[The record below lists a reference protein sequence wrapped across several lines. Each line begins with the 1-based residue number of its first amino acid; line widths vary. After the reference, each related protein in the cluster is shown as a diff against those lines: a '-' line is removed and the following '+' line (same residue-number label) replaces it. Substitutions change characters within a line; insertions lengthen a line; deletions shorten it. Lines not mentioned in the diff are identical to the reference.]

1 MINLEMCLLKVL
13 KFFKRTNANNKRSI
27 KTFVKKI
34 LHLKSINNKKQVVK
48 QNTDEFKY
56 EGGKR
61 TSDVEEIENETE
73 GGDDDD
79 DDDDMMVN
87 LMRMVMI
94 MIMVMMMYDVEID
107 DDYNGDNDDDGDS
120 GDFGGDIYTLYNNI
134 RIK

>member
-1 MINLEMCLLKVL
+1 MCLLKVL
-13 KFFKRTNANNKRSI
+13 KFFKKTNANNKRSI

-34 LHLKSINNKKQVVK
+34 LHLKPINNKKQVVK

-61 TSDVEEIENETE
+61 TSDVGEIENETE
-73 GGDDDD
+73 GGDDDDD

>member
-13 KFFKRTNANNKRSI
+13 KFFKKANANNKRSI

-79 DDDDMMVN
+79 DDMMVN

-120 GDFGGDIYTLYNNI
+120 GDFGGYIYTLYNNI

>member
-1 MINLEMCLLKVL
+1 MFTESIKI
-13 KFFKRTNANNKRSI
+13 FKKTNANNKRSI
-27 KTFVKKI
+27 KTFVNKI
-34 LHLKSINNKKQVVK
+34 LHLKPINNKKQVVK

-79 DDDDMMVN
+79 DDNMMVN
-87 LMRMVMI
+87 LMRIVMI

-120 GDFGGDIYTLYNNI
+120 GDIGGDIYTLHNNI
-134 RIK
+134 RLK

>member
-13 KFFKRTNANNKRSI
+13 KFFKKTNANNKRSI

-34 LHLKSINNKKQVVK
+34 LHLKPINNKKQVVK

-56 EGGKR
+56 EGEKR

-73 GGDDDD
+73 GGGGDDDD
-79 DDDDMMVN
+79 DDDDDEMVVN
-87 LMRMVMI
+87 LMR
-94 MIMVMMMYDVEID
+94 MVMMMYDVEID

-120 GDFGGDIYTLYNNI
+120 GDIGGDIYTLHNNI
-134 RIK
+134 RLK

>member
-1 MINLEMCLLKVL
+1 MFTESIKI
-13 KFFKRTNANNKRSI
+13 FKKTNANNKRSI
-27 KTFVKKI
+27 KTFVNKI
-34 LHLKSINNKKQVVK
+34 LHLKPINNKKQVVK

-79 DDDDMMVN
+79 DNMMVN

-120 GDFGGDIYTLYNNI
+120 GDIGGDIYTLHNNI
-134 RIK
+134 RLK

>member
-13 KFFKRTNANNKRSI
+13 KFFKKTNANNKRSI

-34 LHLKSINNKKQVVK
+34 LHLKPINNKKQVVK

-56 EGGKR
+56 EGEKR

-79 DDDDMMVN
+79 DDGDDDEMMVN
-87 LMRMVMI
+87 LMR
-94 MIMVMMMYDVEID
+94 MVMMMYDVEID

-120 GDFGGDIYTLYNNI
+120 GDIGGDIYTLYNNT
-134 RIK
+134 RIE

>member
-13 KFFKRTNANNKRSI
+13 KFFKKTNANKKRSI

-34 LHLKSINNKKQVVK
+34 LHLKPINNKKQVVK

-56 EGGKR
+56 EGEKR

-73 GGDDDD
+73 GGGGDDDD
-79 DDDDMMVN
+79 DDDDDDEMMVN
-87 LMRMVMI
+87 LMR
-94 MIMVMMMYDVEID
+94 MVMMMYDVEID

-120 GDFGGDIYTLYNNI
+120 GDIGGDIYTLYNNT
-134 RIK
+134 RIE